1 MLKDWL
7 LLYFT
12 PTIGI
17 NRFHAL
23 LKAFGSPT
31 EALKAD
37 NNAWQ
42 TIGLP
47 VTTLQNRQEEKA
59 IIETEKSLAWVGQN
73 SNHHIITFDDPLY
86 PALLK
91 TIPDAPPILFVKGRP
106 EILSSPQIAIV
117 GTRHPSLEGKH
128 HSYLFAKELAERG
141 FIITS
146 GLAIGVDGEA
156 HTGAVENHKKT
167 IAVLG
172 TGIEELYPK
181 RHRRLSELILEN
193 QGALVSEFPLLMSA
207 KAGNFPR
214 RNRIIAGLSLGTLVV
229 EAARKS
235 GSLITAHLAL
245 DYNREVFAIP
255 GSIQNPLSKGTHQL
269 IREGAMLTE
278 TTYDIIETLSGWQQ
292 ETSSSHPPQA
302 EITFS
307 NLTNEK
313 PMPVVIANETMI
325 DQPTVNPQAMDSME
339 SATNLSPTASLT
351 PQQQHLIALLKT
363 PLTIDELVETLRLEA
378 SLLMRELLALELE
391 GYIINIG
398 SGRYQQAFKNKT

>member
-12 PTIGI
+12 PAIGI
-17 NRFHAL
+17 NRFHTL

-31 EALKAD
+31 EALNAD

-42 TIGLP
+42 AIGLP
-47 VTTLQNRQEEKA
+47 ASTLQNRQEERA
-59 IIETEKSLAWVGQN
+59 IKEVEKSLTWLDK
-73 SNHHIITFDDPLY
+73 SPNHHIITLDNPLY

-91 TIPDAPPILFVKGRP
+91 TIPDAPPLLFIKGLP

-128 HSYLFAKELAERG
+128 HSYIFAKELTERG
-141 FIITS
+141 FVITS
-146 GLAIGVDGEA
+146 GLAIGIDGEA
-156 HTGAVENHKKT
+156 HRGAVEAGKKT
-167 IAVLG
+167 IGVLG

-181 RHRRLSELILEN
+181 RHRKLSELILEN
-193 QGALVSEFPLLMSA
+193 QGALVSEFPLSMSA

-269 IREGAMLTE
+269 IREGALLTE
-278 TTYDIIETLSGWQQ
+278 TIHDILEAFSGWQQ
-292 ETSSSHPPQA
+292 TPTQLSPPQ
-302 EITFS
+302 EELPFS
-307 NLTNEK
+307 ETGQKEEGAVTKPIVNLN
-313 PMPVVIANETMI
+313 
-325 DQPTVNPQAMDSME
+325 
-339 SATNLSPTASLT
+339 TALLT
-351 PQQQHLIALLKT
+351 PQQEKIITLLKT
-363 PLTIDELVETLRLEA
+363 PLTIDDLVDILQFDT

-398 SGRYQQAFKNKT
+398 SGQYQQAFKNRS